1 VSLLSPGLAAL
12 LGLVVGLVVIA
23 VGFLGFGKP
32 MEKSFGKSTDD
43 GRWSVTNIQVILWT
57 GVILGSYLALSMAAG
72 SFLADIP
79 TNTLVLVGI
88 ASGTLAFTSITNGLQ
103 SDSTTTTP
111 RAAGDFMGGFLA
123 TEKNP
128 AQPSLIKAQM
138 FAWNIIAILLFVTF
152 VGSNLYN
159 GTYAL
164 PDVGATVSTILAISN
179 GAHVATKHIDVNK
192 KNPWATRSSNLTS
205 WERREGG
212 LDGEAQ

>member
-1 VSLLSPGLAAL
+1 MQFRRNVTLLSPGLAAV
-12 LGLVVGLVVIA
+12 LGLIVGLVVIA
-23 VGFLGFGKP
+23 IGFLGLAKP
-32 MEKSFGKSTDD
+32 MQRSFGKSIDD

-103 SDSTTTTP
+103 SDSAPTTQKAT
-111 RAAGDFMGGFLA
+111 GDFLGGFLA
-123 TEKNP
+123 SEKNP
-128 AQPSLIKAQM
+128 AQPSLIKGQM

-159 GTYAL
+159 GNYTL

-179 GAHVATKHIDVNK
+179 GAHVATKPIDNK
-192 KNPWATRSSNLTS
+192 KST
-205 WERREGG
+205 
-212 LDGEAQ
+212 

>member
-1 VSLLSPGLAAL
+1 MQFRSTVTLLSPGLAGL
-12 LGLVVGLVVIA
+12 LGLIVGLVVIA
-23 VGFLGFGKP
+23 IGFLGFGKP
-32 MEKSFGKSTDD
+32 MEKSFAKSIDD

-72 SFLADIP
+72 NFLADIP

-88 ASGTLAFTSITNGLQ
+88 ASGTLAFTTITNGLQ
-103 SDSTTTTP
+103 NTSPIASQ
-111 RAAGDFMGGFLA
+111 GDDEFMDGFLA
-123 TEKNP
+123 AESDPTK
-128 AQPSLIKAQM
+128 ASLINAQM

-179 GAHVATKHIDVNK
+179 GAHVATKPIDNK
-192 KNPWATRSSNLTS
+192 KKQQQAP
-205 WERREGG
+205 
-212 LDGEAQ
+212 

>member
-1 VSLLSPGLAAL
+1 MQFRRNVTLLSAGPAAV
-12 LGLVVGLVVIA
+12 LGLIVGLVVIA
-23 VGFLGFGKP
+23 IGFLGFGKP
-32 MEKSFGKSTDD
+32 MQNSFGKSTDD

-103 SDSTTTTP
+103 SDSAPTTQVSK
-111 RAAGDFMGGFLA
+111 GDFLAGFLA
-123 TEKNP
+123 SESDPTK
-128 AQPSLIKAQM
+128 ASLIKGQM

-159 GTYAL
+159 GNYTL
-164 PDVGATVSTILAISN
+164 PDVGATVATILAISN
-179 GAHVATKHIDVNK
+179 GAHVATKPIDNK
-192 KNPWATRSSNLTS
+192 KKI
-205 WERREGG
+205 
-212 LDGEAQ
+212 

>member
-1 VSLLSPGLAAL
+1 MQFRSTVTLLSPGLAAL
-12 LGLVVGLVVIA
+12 LGLIVGLVVIA
-23 VGFLGFGKP
+23 IGFLGFGKP
-32 MEKSFGKSTDD
+32 MEKSFGKSIDD

-72 SFLADIP
+72 NFLADIP

-103 SDSTTTTP
+103 NTP
-111 RAAGDFMGGFLA
+111 PAAPKGKDEFMGGFLA
-123 TEKNP
+123 AESDP
-128 AQPSLIKAQM
+128 AKASLVKAQM

-152 VGSNLYN
+152 VGSNLHN

-179 GAHVATKHIDVNK
+179 GAHVATKPIDNRK
-192 KNPWATRSSNLTS
+192 K
-205 WERREGG
+205 
-212 LDGEAQ
+212 Q